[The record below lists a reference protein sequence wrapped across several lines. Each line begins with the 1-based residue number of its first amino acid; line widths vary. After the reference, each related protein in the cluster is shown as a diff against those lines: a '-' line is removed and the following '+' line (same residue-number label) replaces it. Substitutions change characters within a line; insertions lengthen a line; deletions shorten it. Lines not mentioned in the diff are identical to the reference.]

1 MSDQTPTT
9 PPPPDPS
16 PDAVYICETLLKRMG
31 AIEVRITRRLI
42 AIERHLA
49 ALDLDGSGATGQI
62 QSFGK
67 RLSELEREVHALT
80 P

>member
-1 MSDQTPTT
+1 MSDQTPTA
-9 PPPPDPS
+9 PPPPSPS
-16 PDAVYICETLLKRMG
+16 PDAVYICETLLKKILASEARL
-31 AIEVRITRRLI
+31 TKRLI

-49 ALDLDGSGATGQI
+49 AIDLDDSGATGQI

-67 RLSELEREVHALT
+67 RLSELEREVRALT